1 VGSGEGKETTQALGM
16 NYSYVQDYKQSNF
29 PFPEL
34 LKMLYTN
41 ISASSSIIPVFDFDS
56 TFHSDNASDELWGIR
71 CKYIF
76 DSTMLKV
83 AKCRF
88 DSIHFRLC

>member
-1 VGSGEGKETTQALGM
+1 
-16 NYSYVQDYKQSNF
+16 
-29 PFPEL
+29 L

-41 ISASSSIIPVFDFDS
+41 ISASSSIIPAFDFDS

-76 DSTMLKV
+76 NSTLLKV
-83 AKCRF
+83 A
-88 DSIHFRLC
+88 

>member
-1 VGSGEGKETTQALGM
+1 M
-16 NYSYVQDYKQSNF
+16 NYSYLQDYKQSNF

-41 ISASSSIIPVFDFDS
+41 ISASSSIIPAFDFDS

-76 DSTMLKV
+76 NSTLLKV
-83 AKCRF
+83 A
-88 DSIHFRLC
+88 